1 MNDLV
6 RISCGSRP
14 DTRPRVGIADDH
26 QLMRMGLRQLL
37 EAHDAFLVA
46 GEAETR
52 AELDVLLD
60 QRHPELLILDLQLKD
75 GSVLEHLPIILQ
87 RHPRL
92 RVLVLSMHDQRVY
105 AERCLRLGARG
116 YLMKDEAAGQ
126 VVQALRSLADGGTYL
141 SPSLGDG
148 TRGGPPIERLSD
160 RELQVFE
167 LIGDGLPVRAIAV
180 RLCVSEKTVEAHKA
194 NIKRKLDLDHG
205 TELTRLAMAWR
216 ETGGAARC

>member
-1 MNDLV
+1 MNDIV
-6 RISCGSRP
+6 RKPLGGGL
-14 DTRPRVGIADDH
+14 DARPRVGIADDH
-26 QLMRMGLRQLL
+26 QLLRMGLRQLL
-37 EAHDAFLVA
+37 EASGAFLVV

-52 AELDVLLD
+52 AELDGMLD
-60 QRHPELLILDLQLKD
+60 QRDPDLLILDLQLKD
-75 GSVLEHLPIILQ
+75 GSVLEHLPVVMQ
-87 RHPRL
+87 KYPHL

-105 AERCLRLGARG
+105 AERCLRLGACG

-126 VVQALRSLADGGTYL
+126 VVQALRTLAAGGTYL

-148 TRGGPPIERLSD
+148 RRNGPPIERLSD

-167 LIGDGLPVRAIAV
+167 LIGDGLPVRAIAT

-216 ETGGAARC
+216 ETGGAARS